1 MKRILGA
8 ALGVG
13 ALALVAAVLKGRSG
27 GDVAAGGTRDT
38 AADPQTDSFPLATGR
53 DDTHDP
59 LGTAHTMPSHEAKY
73 VRAAARQVKGK
84 NTSVEREHMYDDADE
99 AVESGSMAHPTG
111 QEDRNP
117 IGPHK

>member
-1 MKRILGA
+1 MKRIMGA
-8 ALGVG
+8 ALGIG
-13 ALALVAAVLKGRSG
+13 ALALVVAVLKGKSG
-27 GDVAAGGTRDT
+27 STAASENSTDAAVDPQGGT
-38 AADPQTDSFPLATGR
+38 FPTATGR
-53 DDTHDP
+53 EDAHDP
-59 LGTAHTMPSHEAKY
+59 LGSAHTMPAHEAKY